1 MFMDLKYSTVRV
13 ENPSEFVSE
22 NACIHQKH
30 PRQNASRRAVGMTTT
45 GDADDRD
52 APTSPTNGSNKRALF
67 GGAIACEIPR
77 RFLDVSNSVPVEDNQ
92 EVFADGALDESVV
105 IEIVESIAPRR
116 DGEAKNDD
124 DDDAATARFA
134 FEDMCEETA
143 ATWRR
148 CVRADATRGRFAPSG
163 PSGSPGVTARVYGV
177 MRAGKSRAMVEN
189 ELDVW
194 GAVVRLPEV
203 GADVLVWHLRPFSFG
218 ASGGS
223 GVSPGG
229 ETALPSDEDAVR
241 SGAMDSSVILGNILA
256 TFEVRDWGLFAGE
269 G

>member
-1 MFMDLKYSTVRV
+1 MSFIFYTLKSYYSARLDF
-13 ENPSEFVSE
+13 PWFFPEFVRKTRRH
-22 NACIHQKH
+22 NA
-30 PRQNASRRAVGMTTT
+30 RNEMTTT
-45 GDADDRD
+45 DDAD
-52 APTSPTNGSNKRALF
+52 APTSPTATNKRALF

-105 IEIVESIAPRR
+105 IEIVESIERRRR
-116 DGEAKNDD
+116 DGTDNKNADD
-124 DDDAATARFA
+124 DEDDDAATARFA

-148 CVRADATRGRFAPSG
+148 CVRADATRGRFAPNG
-163 PSGSPGVTARVYGV
+163 PSGAPGVTARVYGV
-177 MRAGKSRAMVEN
+177 MRAAKSRAMVEN

-194 GAVVRLPEV
+194 GAVVRFPEV

>member
-1 MFMDLKYSTVRV
+1 
-13 ENPSEFVSE
+13 
-22 NACIHQKH
+22 
-30 PRQNASRRAVGMTTT
+30 MTTT
-45 GDADDRD
+45 ADDDVAD
-52 APTSPTNGSNKRALF
+52 APTSPTATNKRALF

-105 IEIVESIAPRR
+105 IEIVESIERRR
-116 DGEAKNDD
+116 DGADANEDDD

-148 CVRADATRGRFAPSG
+148 CVRADAVRGRFAPSG

-177 MRAGKSRAMVEN
+177 MRAAKSRAMVEN

-194 GAVVRLPEV
+194 GAVVRFPEV